1 MFLLEAYVYFF
12 CYFISRPPTR
22 NLLLAALGSVS
33 YRVRLGSVFFL
44 NFFLYYWFVMNL
56 RDVLS

>member
-1 MFLLEAYVYFF
+1 MLLLEAYVYFL
-12 CYFISRPPTR
+12 CYFILRSPIRD
-22 NLLLAALGSVS
+22 LLAALASVS
-33 YRVRLGSVFFL
+33 YRVSLGSVFFL